1 MPLWTLALVIAAVT
15 GVRLGVDPLAAD
27 LLALL
32 GAAVA
37 AWSFGPD
44 DPPRRPWLLR
54 VVGVG
59 LVLVAHA
66 LQRAGLAPALRPD
79 VALLVIAN
87 ILGAA
92 AVAGF
97 VRVVRGSGL
106 GAPPGRAGTAVVAA
120 LAGIVAAAAA
130 GVLVRLIAAA
140 PDRAVVLAVSTVCD
154 GVVFVGSA
162 LLLRLVLPLRGGLV
176 AVPFLLLAADG
187 LCYFL
192 ADLGHALGSPSLAR
206 ALPWFE
212 AIGGAAGATAGVAQA
227 ILLRRGALRT

>member
-1 MPLWTLALVIAAVT
+1 MPLWILALVIAAVT
-15 GVRLGVDPLAAD
+15 GVRLGGDPLVAD
-27 LLALL
+27 GLALIGA
-32 GAAVA
+32 GAAA
-37 AWSFGPD
+37 FSFGAS
-44 DPPRRPWLLR
+44 DPPRAPWLLR

-59 LVLVAHA
+59 LVLVAHV
-66 LQRAGLAPALRPD
+66 LQRVGVAPALRPD
-79 VALLVIAN
+79 VALLVLAN
-87 ILGAA
+87 LLGAA
-92 AVAGF
+92 AIVGF

-106 GAPPGRAGTAVVAA
+106 GAPPGRVGAAVVAGLAAIVA
-120 LAGIVAAAAA
+120 LAAAA
-130 GVLVRLIAAA
+130 VLARLVAAA

-176 AVPFLLLAADG
+176 AVPFFLLAADG

-192 ADLGHALGSPSLAR
+192 ADLGHALDSPILAR

-227 ILLRRGALRT
+227 ALLRRGAPRA

>member
-1 MPLWTLALVIAAVT
+1 MPLWTLALVIAAVA
-15 GVRLGVDPLAAD
+15 GLRLGVDPLAAEA
-27 LLALL
+27 LALL
-32 GAAVA
+32 GAAAA
-37 AWSFGPD
+37 AWSFGPED
-44 DPPRRPWLLR
+44 RPRRPWMLR

-66 LQRAGLAPALRPD
+66 LQRAGTAPALRPD
-79 VALLVIAN
+79 VALLVVAN
-87 ILGAA
+87 LLGAA
-92 AVAGF
+92 AVVGF

-106 GAPPGRAGTAVVAA
+106 GAPTGRAGGVVVAG

-130 GVLVRLIAAA
+130 GVLARLVAAA

-176 AVPFLLLAADG
+176 AVPFFLLAADG

-192 ADLGHALGSPSLAR
+192 ADLGHALGSPPLTR

-227 ILLRRGALRT
+227 SLLRRRAPRT